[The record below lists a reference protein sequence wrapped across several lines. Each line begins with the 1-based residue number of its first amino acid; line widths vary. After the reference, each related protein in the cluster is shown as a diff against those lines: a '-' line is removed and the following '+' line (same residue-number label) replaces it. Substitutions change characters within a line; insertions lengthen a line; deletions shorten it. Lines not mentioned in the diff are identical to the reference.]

1 MKIKYLKNLS
11 FFFSIFFLSILTIL
25 FIFTIFISI
34 KPIKLN
40 FTNYFDRESK
50 IFKKIDVTELGD
62 IFLSFNRTSKNF
74 ELIIEDVLID
84 QSYFRSTLI
93 TLDLTF
99 SERVFNTSLRVFDAD
114 IFFYKEMNS
123 YNNNNLNK
131 IRKKKNIFEQ
141 YSFIN
146 FFDEIEII
154 NSKIQI
160 SNKSNFNFRYAFDLS
175 IKNEKVFLLL
185 NEIENTQNYLSINL
199 SPEKEYSL
207 ELDAKN
213 FKVDFLKLFF
223 VNDIFEPDDLKISGK
238 SEINLYE
245 NMKLK
250 SFSSNL
256 NINGT
261 LNQNTNSGVKK
272 ILFKNNPL
280 SGRFDNQEISA
291 SLKFMNDNS
300 RISIGL
306 GTGSE
311 EKKPKFFF
319 RVDQISVENLLK
331 IWPKNLM
338 DSTFWWMEENS
349 TGILKDVLLETD
361 LDFSSGK
368 INVGN
373 VNGSFICNDINI
385 KYMDSMPTVKR
396 INGFAKIN
404 NSSVIFEI
412 NSGSS
417 NDLEISNGIIKLY
430 DLNTNVE
437 KANINLDIS
446 SKNKSVVDYLNLT
459 EINKDNFK
467 KLNEISGNVNI
478 NLILDFP
485 LLVDLEAEQIEY
497 SANAKLTDGYYKLIG
512 PDYVI
517 NNLNMNIN
525 VEANLVNFSGTGV
538 FFNSNIEFTGE
549 QITRNNNIVD
559 EIKGR
564 LLLDSYQLLN
574 FIPEFFEETSGS
586 IPINFSYTKGKK
598 DFKFEGVGETDQLK
612 INSEFLG
619 KDLSFQNGKIRFVIS
634 PYNEKL
640 SGFLDIKTKNID
652 IEVNSI
658 FSNLKLFNLEILKF
672 KSPNQNFQF
681 SVNNETI
688 LNVNLNGKKVSIEKM
703 NLNEESTFSNLE
715 NIVFNLQADKLYI
728 GNNIF
733 IDSSIN
739 FKKNNNRFD
748 SFNANFKGDKDYHN
762 IDLSSS
768 HGKKKFYLESN
779 FVPGLLNIFDIN
791 LKINTGSLKIEGEQS
806 SDLKTYDGKIVGKDF
821 VFLDTPFLA
830 DFITLFSL
838 QGLAQKLK
846 DGGIIFESL
855 NGKYELSED
864 KLRIVDSLL
873 KGSELGIQFDSV
885 IGLEDDYFLTTGSV
899 IPAYTINTLLTKFP
913 IVGDIITA
921 GSPEDGLIGAKFKVE
936 KEDDEYKI
944 SYNPISVFVPN
955 LIKNFLGN

>member
-50 IFKKIDVTELGD
+50 IFKKIDVTEIGD

-74 ELIIEDVLID
+74 EMIIEDVLID

-93 TLDLTF
+93 ALDLTF
-99 SERVFNTSLRVFDAD
+99 SERVFNTSLKVFDAD

-123 YNNNNLNK
+123 YSNNLNE
-131 IRKKKNIFEQ
+131 IRKKRNIFEQ

-146 FFDEIEII
+146 FFDEIEVI

-160 SNKSNFNFRYAFDLS
+160 SNKSNVNLRYAFDLS

-185 NEIENTQNYLSINL
+185 NEIENTQNYVSINF

-223 VNDIFEPDDLKISGK
+223 VNDIFELDDLIISGK

-261 LNQNTNSGVKK
+261 LNQNTNFGVKK
-272 ILFKNNPL
+272 ILFKNNPF

-306 GTGSE
+306 RTELE

-319 RVDQISVENLLK
+319 RIDQISVENLLK

-349 TGILKDVLLETD
+349 AGILKDVLLETD

-368 INVGN
+368 INVGD
-373 VNGSFICNDINI
+373 VKGSFICNDINI
-385 KYMDSMPTVKR
+385 KYIDSMPTVKR

-459 EINKDNFK
+459 EINKDNYK
-467 KLNEISGNVNI
+467 KLNEISGNVNF

-485 LLVDLEAEQIEY
+485 LLVDLDAEQIEY
-497 SANAKLTDGYYKLIG
+497 SADAKLTDGYYKLID

-525 VEANLVNFSGTGV
+525 VGANLVNFSGKGV
-538 FFNSNIEFTGE
+538 FFNSNIEFTGD

-564 LLLDSYQLLN
+564 LLLDSFQLLN

-688 LNVNLNGKKVSIEKM
+688 LDVNLNGKKVSIEKM

-715 NIVFNLQADKLYI
+715 NIVFNLQADRLYI

-748 SFNANFKGDKDYHN
+748 FFNAYFKGDKDYHN
-762 IDLSSS
+762 INLSSS

-855 NGKYELSED
+855 NGKYVLSED

-921 GSPEDGLIGAKFKVE
+921 GSPEDGLIGAKFEVE

>member
-50 IFKKIDVTELGD
+50 IFKKIDVTEIGD

-74 ELIIEDVLID
+74 EMIIEDVLID

-93 TLDLTF
+93 ALDLTF
-99 SERVFNTSLRVFDAD
+99 SERVFNTSLKVFDAD

-123 YNNNNLNK
+123 YSNNLNE
-131 IRKKKNIFEQ
+131 IRKKRNIFEQ

-146 FFDEIEII
+146 FFDEIEVI

-160 SNKSNFNFRYAFDLS
+160 SNKSNVNLRYAFDLS

-223 VNDIFEPDDLKISGK
+223 VNDIFELDDLIISGK

-261 LNQNTNSGVKK
+261 LNQNTNFGVKK
-272 ILFKNNPL
+272 ILFKNNPF

-306 GTGSE
+306 RTGLE

-319 RVDQISVENLLK
+319 RIDQISVENLLK

-349 TGILKDVLLETD
+349 AGILKDVLLETD

-368 INVGN
+368 INVGD
-373 VNGSFICNDINI
+373 VKGSFICNDINI

-459 EINKDNFK
+459 EINKDNYK
-467 KLNEISGNVNI
+467 KLNEISGNVNF

-485 LLVDLEAEQIEY
+485 LLFDLDAEQIEY
-497 SANAKLTDGYYKLIG
+497 SADAKLTDGYYKLID

-525 VEANLVNFSGTGV
+525 VGANLVNFSGKGV
-538 FFNSNIEFTGE
+538 FFNSNIEFTGD

-688 LNVNLNGKKVSIEKM
+688 LDVNLNGKKVSIEKM

-715 NIVFNLQADKLYI
+715 NIVFNLQADRLYI

-748 SFNANFKGDKDYHN
+748 FFNAYFKGDKDYHN
-762 IDLSSS
+762 INLSSS

-921 GSPEDGLIGAKFKVE
+921 GSPEDGLIGAKFEVE